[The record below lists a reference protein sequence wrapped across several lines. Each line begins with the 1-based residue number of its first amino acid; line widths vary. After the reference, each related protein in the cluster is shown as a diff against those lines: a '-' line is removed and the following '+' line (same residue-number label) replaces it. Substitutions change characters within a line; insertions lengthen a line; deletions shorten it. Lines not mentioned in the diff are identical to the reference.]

1 MRSSQSRPRVLF
13 MINHVSSAGGAERFA
28 VGLATHLP
36 QDRFEPWMCSTRD
49 SDEVA
54 SQELAEAGVRHVSL
68 GRKTNWDVY
77 RFGGLVRLLRSQ
89 RFSIL
94 HTHMFGSN
102 VWGSLLGTLSRTPV
116 IVAHEHSWSYEGYA
130 IRAWVDGN
138 VIGKLAT
145 RFVAVSRADGER
157 MVTREG
163 VSAEKVAVIPNGY
176 IPSPGT
182 SDTDIRSELALDRD
196 VPLIVIAA
204 VLRPEKRIDVLL
216 EAFAQVRTAVPHAH
230 LMIAG
235 DGDCRPALEMQAR
248 AMGLDHAVHFLGRR
262 TDVDSVLRAADVGAL
277 SSDREGSPLLMF
289 ECMANGTPL
298 VATCVGGVP
307 DVIEHGRTGLL
318 VPRRDPTAL
327 AQGLISLLTDPAR
340 RAAIAT
346 AAQERVRDYTIDVT
360 AARFAALYD
369 TLVPSEQ

>member
-1 MRSSQSRPRVLF
+1 

-318 VPRRDPTAL
+318 VPRRDPAAL